1 MEFFRFLSKRL
12 IQTIPLL
19 ILVSIISFFII
30 RMSPIDPLAE
40 LRLNPSISQET
51 LDKEIK
57 RLNNEFREIDRV
69 TDVLSFPSF
78 QLSVG
83 EVLDTDD
90 EMVLMFK
97 QDNGF
102 IHFGDM
108 ALCLKQTKR
117 QAKEFGV
124 LVESEI
130 KKLVIHSMLHLMGYD
145 HIEDSDYEI
154 MKKEEE
160 RLDKIV

>member
-1 MEFFRFLSKRL
+1 MSYIEVRGKVSKKYK
-12 IQTIPLL
+12 I
-19 ILVSIISFFII
+19 
-30 RMSPIDPLAE
+30 LAE
-40 LRLNPSISQET
+40 EIAEKVIVAMNYPKGLEVAIDFVSE
-51 LDKEIK
+51 KEIK
-57 RLNNEFREIDRV
+57 RLNSEFREIDKV

-78 QLSVG
+78 QISAG
-83 EVLDTDD
+83 EVLDTED

-124 LVESEI
+124 SVESEI

-160 RLDKIV
+160 RLEKIV

>member
-1 MEFFRFLSKRL
+1 MSYIEVKGKVSKKYK
-12 IQTIPLL
+12 
-19 ILVSIISFFII
+19 F
-30 RMSPIDPLAE
+30 LAE
-40 LRLNPSISQET
+40 EVAKNVIEAMNYPKGLEVAIDFVSEK
-51 LDKEIK
+51 DIK
-57 RLNNEFREIDRV
+57 RLNSEFREIDKV

-83 EVLDTDD
+83 EVLDV
-90 EMVLMFK
+90 ESEEVLMFK

-124 LVESEI
+124 SVESEI

-145 HIEDSDYEI
+145 HIEDGDYEI

-160 RLDKIV
+160 RLDKII

>member
-1 MEFFRFLSKRL
+1 MSYIEVRGKVSKKYK
-12 IQTIPLL
+12 I
-19 ILVSIISFFII
+19 
-30 RMSPIDPLAE
+30 LAE
-40 LRLNPSISQET
+40 ET
-51 LDKEIK
+51 AEKVIEAMNYPKGLEVAIDFVSEKEIK

-90 EMVLMFK
+90 DMVLMFK

-124 LVESEI
+124 SVESEI

>member
-1 MEFFRFLSKRL
+1 MSYIEVRGKVSKKYK
-12 IQTIPLL
+12 I
-19 ILVSIISFFII
+19 
-30 RMSPIDPLAE
+30 LAE
-40 LRLNPSISQET
+40 EIAEKVIVAMNYPKGLEVAIDFVSE
-51 LDKEIK
+51 KEIK
-57 RLNNEFREIDRV
+57 RLNSEFREIDKV

-78 QLSVG
+78 QISAG
-83 EVLDTDD
+83 EILDTED

-124 LVESEI
+124 SVESEI

-160 RLDKIV
+160 RLEKIV

>member
-1 MEFFRFLSKRL
+1 MSCIEVKGKVSKKYK
-12 IQTIPLL
+12 
-19 ILVSIISFFII
+19 ILAMNVAESVIEAMNFPKGLEVAIDFVS
-30 RMSPIDPLAE
+30 E
-40 LRLNPSISQET
+40 N
-51 LDKEIK
+51 EIK
-57 RLNNEFREIDRV
+57 RLNNEFREINRV

-78 QLSVG
+78 QLKPG
-83 EVLDTDD
+83 EILDTEED
-90 EMVLMFK
+90 MVLMFK

-124 LVESEI
+124 SVEAEI

-145 HIEDSDYEI
+145 HIEDGDFEI

-160 RLDKIV
+160 RLDKII

>member
-1 MEFFRFLSKRL
+1 MNYPKGLEVAIDF
-12 IQTIPLL
+12 
-19 ILVSIISFFII
+19 VS
-30 RMSPIDPLAE
+30 E
-40 LRLNPSISQET
+40 
-51 LDKEIK
+51 KEIK

-124 LVESEI
+124 SVESEI

-145 HIEDSDYEI
+145 HIVDSDYEI

>member
-1 MEFFRFLSKRL
+1 MSYIEVKGRVSKKYKVL
-12 IQTIPLL
+12 AMNVAESVIEAMNYPKGLELAIDF
-19 ILVSIISFFII
+19 VSEK
-30 RMSPIDPLAE
+30 D
-40 LRLNPSISQET
+40 
-51 LDKEIK
+51 IK

-78 QLSVG
+78 QLKPG
-83 EVLDTDD
+83 EILDTEEDI
-90 EMVLMFK
+90 VLMFK

-102 IHFGDM
+102 VHFGDM

-124 LVESEI
+124 SVEAEI

-160 RLDKIV
+160 RLDKII

>member
-1 MEFFRFLSKRL
+1 MSCIEVRGKVSKKYKVL
-12 IQTIPLL
+12 AKDVAENVIEAMNYPKGLEVAIDF
-19 ILVSIISFFII
+19 VS
-30 RMSPIDPLAE
+30 E
-40 LRLNPSISQET
+40 
-51 LDKEIK
+51 KEIK
-57 RLNNEFREIDRV
+57 RLNNEFREIDKV

-83 EVLDTDD
+83 EVLDI
-90 EMVLMFK
+90 ENEEVLMFK

-124 LVESEI
+124 SVESEI

-145 HIEDSDYEI
+145 HIEDCDFEI

-160 RLDKIV
+160 RLDKII

>member
-1 MEFFRFLSKRL
+1 MSYIEVRGKVSKKYK
-12 IQTIPLL
+12 I
-19 ILVSIISFFII
+19 
-30 RMSPIDPLAE
+30 LAE
-40 LRLNPSISQET
+40 QTAEKVIEAMNYPKGLEVAIDFVSE
-51 LDKEIK
+51 KEIK

-124 LVESEI
+124 SVESEI

>member
-1 MEFFRFLSKRL
+1 MSYIEVRGKVSKKYK
-12 IQTIPLL
+12 I
-19 ILVSIISFFII
+19 
-30 RMSPIDPLAE
+30 LAE
-40 LRLNPSISQET
+40 ET
-51 LDKEIK
+51 AEKVIEAMNYPKGLEVAIDFVSEKEIK

-124 LVESEI
+124 SVESEI

>member
-1 MEFFRFLSKRL
+1 MSYIEVRGKVSKKYK
-12 IQTIPLL
+12 I
-19 ILVSIISFFII
+19 
-30 RMSPIDPLAE
+30 LAE
-40 LRLNPSISQET
+40 EIAEKVIVAMNYPKGLEVAIDFVSE
-51 LDKEIK
+51 KEIK
-57 RLNNEFREIDRV
+57 RLNSEFREINKV

-78 QLSVG
+78 QISAG
-83 EVLDTDD
+83 EVLDTED

-124 LVESEI
+124 SVESEI

-160 RLDKIV
+160 RLEKIV

>member
-1 MEFFRFLSKRL
+1 MSFIDVKGRAPKKYK
-12 IQTIPLL
+12 
-19 ILVSIISFFII
+19 ILAKEVAENVILAMNYPKGLEIA
-30 RMSPIDPLAE
+30 IDFVFK
-40 LRLNPSISQET
+40 
-51 LDKEIK
+51 KEIK
-57 RLNNEFREIDRV
+57 SLNNDFRQIDKV

-78 QLSVG
+78 EILVG
-83 EVLDTDD
+83 DVIDVEAD
-90 EMVLMFK
+90 EIKVFK

-102 IHFGDM
+102 VHFGDM

-124 LVESEI
+124 SVEFEI

-145 HIEDSDYEI
+145 HIKDSDYEI

-160 RLDKIV
+160 RLEKII

>member
-1 MEFFRFLSKRL
+1 
-12 IQTIPLL
+12 
-19 ILVSIISFFII
+19 
-30 RMSPIDPLAE
+30 MSYIEVRGKARKKYKILAE
-40 LRLNPSISQET
+40 EIAEKVIEAMNYPKGLEVAIDFVSE
-51 LDKEIK
+51 KEIK
-57 RLNNEFREIDRV
+57 RLNAEFREIDRV

-83 EVLDTDD
+83 EILDTEE

-124 LVESEI
+124 SVESEI

-145 HIEDSDYEI
+145 HIEDNDYEI

-160 RLDKIV
+160 RLDKII

>member
-1 MEFFRFLSKRL
+1 MSCIEVRGKVSKKYKVL
-12 IQTIPLL
+12 AKDVAENVIEAMNYPKGLEVAIDF
-19 ILVSIISFFII
+19 VS
-30 RMSPIDPLAE
+30 E
-40 LRLNPSISQET
+40 
-51 LDKEIK
+51 KEIK
-57 RLNNEFREIDRV
+57 RLNSEFREIDRV

-83 EVLDTDD
+83 EVLDI
-90 EMVLMFK
+90 ENEEVLMFK

-124 LVESEI
+124 SVESEI

-145 HIEDSDYEI
+145 HIEDCDFEI

-160 RLDKIV
+160 RLDKII

>member
-1 MEFFRFLSKRL
+1 MSYIEVRGKVAKKYKNFAADIAERVIESMNYPRSLEVAIDF
-12 IQTIPLL
+12 
-19 ILVSIISFFII
+19 VS
-30 RMSPIDPLAE
+30 E
-40 LRLNPSISQET
+40 
-51 LDKEIK
+51 KEIK
-57 RLNNEFREIDRV
+57 RLNNEFREIDKV

-78 QLSVG
+78 QLNPG
-83 EVLDTDD
+83 EVLDVED
-90 EMVLMFK
+90 EEVLMFK

-124 LVESEI
+124 SLESEI

-145 HIEDSDYEI
+145 HIEDGDYEI
-154 MKKEEE
+154 MKVEEE
-160 RLDKIV
+160 KLDKII

>member
-1 MEFFRFLSKRL
+1 MSYIEVRGKVSKKYKL
-12 IQTIPLL
+12 
-19 ILVSIISFFII
+19 
-30 RMSPIDPLAE
+30 LAE
-40 LRLNPSISQET
+40 EIASRVIEAMNYPKDLEVAIDFVSE
-51 LDKEIK
+51 KEIK
-57 RLNNEFREIDRV
+57 RLNNEFREIDKV

-78 QLSVG
+78 QIVAG
-83 EVLDTDD
+83 NVFDTEDY
-90 EMVLMFK
+90 EVLMFK
-97 QDNGF
+97 QDNGY

-124 LVESEI
+124 SVEAEI

-145 HIEDSDYEI
+145 HIKDEDYLI

-160 RLDKIV
+160 RLEKIV

>member
-1 MEFFRFLSKRL
+1 
-12 IQTIPLL
+12 
-19 ILVSIISFFII
+19 
-30 RMSPIDPLAE
+30 MSYIEVRGKARKKYKVLAE
-40 LRLNPSISQET
+40 ET
-51 LDKEIK
+51 AQKVVEAMNYPKGLEVAIDFVSEKEIK
-57 RLNNEFREIDRV
+57 RLNCEFREIDKV

-83 EVLDTDD
+83 EILDIED

-124 LVESEI
+124 SVESEI

>member
-1 MEFFRFLSKRL
+1 MSYIEVRGKVSKKYK
-12 IQTIPLL
+12 
-19 ILVSIISFFII
+19 ILVEEIAEKVIVA
-30 RMSPIDPLAE
+30 MNYPKGLEVAIDFVSE
-40 LRLNPSISQET
+40 
-51 LDKEIK
+51 KEIK
-57 RLNNEFREIDRV
+57 RLNSEFREIDKV

-78 QLSVG
+78 QISAG
-83 EVLDTDD
+83 EILDTED

-124 LVESEI
+124 SVESEI

-160 RLDKIV
+160 RLEKIV